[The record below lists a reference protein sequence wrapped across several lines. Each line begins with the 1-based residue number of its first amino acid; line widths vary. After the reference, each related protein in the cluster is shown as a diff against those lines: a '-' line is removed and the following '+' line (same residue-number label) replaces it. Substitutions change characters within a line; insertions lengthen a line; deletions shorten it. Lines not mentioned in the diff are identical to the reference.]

1 MDMTCSASRACKH
14 AQVSLQYAKINI
26 YILAIVIGWRN
37 NITRLSTSS
46 RTFIFKTEIRCN
58 AAHFLFP
65 ELYSIHRRDS
75 RKPQCAYMDRMFLF
89 MSKSPQNN

>member
-14 AQVSLQYAKINI
+14 AQVSLQYTKINI

-46 RTFIFKTEIRCN
+46 STFIFKTEIRCN

-65 ELYSIHRRDS
+65 EL
-75 RKPQCAYMDRMFLF
+75 
-89 MSKSPQNN
+89 